1 MECEK
6 NIGMSFKIISNQL
19 KRVVNKKLGN
29 NITHIQIFI
38 LRFLYENKDKKDIF
52 QKDIEKLLDIRR
64 STTTEILNVMERNNL
79 LERVDSLSDK
89 RQKMIVLSEK
99 GTKYLK
105 DFEKIVLKTE
115 KEILNN
121 VSQEEKYIFF
131 NVLEKIKNNLNN
143 L

>member
-64 STTTEILNVMERNNL
+64 STTTEIINVMERNNL

>member
-89 RQKMIVLSEK
+89 RQKMIVLSKK

-121 VSQEEKYIFF
+121 VSQEEKDIFF

>member
-38 LRFLYENKDKKDIF
+38 LKFLYENKDKKDIF

>member
-131 NVLEKIKNNLNN
+131 NVLEKIKNTLNN

>member
-105 DFEKIVLKTE
+105 NFEKIVLKTE

>member
-64 STTTEILNVMERNNL
+64 STTTEIINVMERNNL

-121 VSQEEKYIFF
+121 VSQEENYIFF
-131 NVLEKIKNNLNN
+131 NFLEKIKNNLFN

>member
-131 NVLEKIKNNLNN
+131 KVLEKIKNNLNN

>member
-52 QKDIEKLLDIRR
+52 QKDIEKFLDIRR

>member
-121 VSQEEKYIFF
+121 VSQ
-131 NVLEKIKNNLNN
+131 
-143 L
+143 

>member
-89 RQKMIVLSEK
+89 RQKMIVLSGK

-121 VSQEEKYIFF
+121 VSQEEKDIFF

>member
-121 VSQEEKYIFF
+121 VSQEEKDIFF

>member
-79 LERVDSLSDK
+79 LERVDSLSDN

>member
-105 DFEKIVLKTE
+105 DLKKIVLKTE
-115 KEILNN
+115 KEILHN
-121 VSQEEKYIFF
+121 VSQEEKDIFF